1 MNGVIALIGNPNS
14 GKTTLFNALT
24 GTYQKTGN
32 WTGVTT
38 EKKLGTY
45 KKDKRVKIVD
55 LPGLYS
61 LSAHG
66 DDEKAVINY
75 LKNTPPKVI
84 INIVDGTNL
93 ERNLYLTTEL
103 VELRVPMV
111 IAVNMIDD
119 LQKNGI
125 KLNTEKLS
133 ALFGVPVIPVSALK
147 NNNVDEL
154 INVAIKNSVLPKKL
168 KLLVQGENKAEK
180 SYEFIEKN
188 IGETIQK
195 RQTKSEKFTL
205 KADSIL
211 THKIW
216 GFPIFFLVITLIYFL
231 SMKIGGAIGNVI
243 SGAFSIFAENTAKTL
258 IFRGAPEWLIGLVVD
273 AIIKGIGTV
282 SSFLPQI
289 LVLFML
295 LAIIEQSGYASR
307 IAFILD
313 KFFRSFGLS
322 GKSLIPMIVSC
333 GCTVTG
339 IMSARTIE
347 NKSEKRMTIFLA
359 PFMPCGA
366 KTAVFGWMAYVFFN
380 GNALIA
386 SSMYFLGIL
395 SVALFGRMLK
405 KFKSFKENSGEFI
418 LEMPTFR
425 TPSLK
430 DIALSLWEKIKDFT
444 IKAGAIVFLVTVGLW
459 LLKNVGFKGYTY
471 GNVENSF
478 LYLLGNALKFIFYP
492 LGFGNWQATVAVLS
506 SLLAKEAVVESLN
519 MVSLD
524 PQTLFYNGYSVY
536 AFMAF
541 ILLSPPCSA
550 SIATAKRELNSI
562 KWLLF
567 MIAFQFVSAYLVAFV
582 INGVGFLLSSS
593 NGLLLTAF
601 VVIIIV
607 SITVLAIIK
616 LKNAKCAGCSACNK
630 GNKCIKRNTI

>member
-1 MNGVIALIGNPNS
+1 MNDVIALIGNPNS

-154 INVAIKNSVLPKKL
+154 INVAIKKSVLPKKL
-168 KLLVQGENKAEK
+168 KLFVQGENKAEK

-188 IGETIQK
+188 IGEIIQK

-444 IKAGAIVFLVTVGLW
+444 VGL
-459 LLKNVGFKGYTY
+459 N
-471 GNVENSF
+471 N
-478 LYLLGNALKFIFYP
+478 
-492 LGFGNWQATVAVLS
+492 
-506 SLLAKEAVVESLN
+506 
-519 MVSLD
+519 
-524 PQTLFYNGYSVY
+524 
-536 AFMAF
+536 
-541 ILLSPPCSA
+541 
-550 SIATAKRELNSI
+550 
-562 KWLLF
+562 
-567 MIAFQFVSAYLVAFV
+567 
-582 INGVGFLLSSS
+582 
-593 NGLLLTAF
+593 
-601 VVIIIV
+601 
-607 SITVLAIIK
+607 
-616 LKNAKCAGCSACNK
+616 
-630 GNKCIKRNTI
+630 